1 MESTFIWIV
10 IFAGAAIALLA
21 VFLVASEREL
31 KKKRQEVDEL
41 GAKLGEQPAEV
52 AAPTMAMAMPAVDSE
67 KLDALQAKTRQ
78 LENELATAMS
88 KLELSR
94 RTIEE
99 LQDDQ
104 RRSEA
109 TQSNAQWLQ
118 TSNDQLKSEIE
129 DLKQRALTSEARIN
143 ESAPHNQDASE
154 SQRQL
159 EAQVATLQ
167 QQLTANQSKLREFDS
182 IEQKLANAESIETSH
197 RDARRGLETRSPI
210 WNKSYRHARKNCVS
224 WTHCGSGWPKPK
236 IASTRCARK
245 IGATATRSLV
255 GNNGV
260 TKRKR
265 ADGASPNCVSLSTR
279 CSPSK
284 QLWKSASANSKAS
297 YWRSLKSCPIRPNI
311 RARPAPMINR
321 EVQTPR

>member
-109 TQSNAQWLQ
+109 TQSTAQWLQ
-118 TSNDQLKSEIE
+118 TSNDQPKSEIE
-129 DLKQRALTSEARIN
+129 DL
-143 ESAPHNQDASE
+143 
-154 SQRQL
+154 
-159 EAQVATLQ
+159 
-167 QQLTANQSKLREFDS
+167 
-182 IEQKLANAESIETSH
+182 
-197 RDARRGLETRSPI
+197 
-210 WNKSYRHARKNCVS
+210 
-224 WTHCGSGWPKPK
+224 
-236 IASTRCARK
+236 
-245 IGATATRSLV
+245 
-255 GNNGV
+255 
-260 TKRKR
+260 
-265 ADGASPNCVSLSTR
+265 
-279 CSPSK
+279 
-284 QLWKSASANSKAS
+284 
-297 YWRSLKSCPIRPNI
+297 
-311 RARPAPMINR
+311 
-321 EVQTPR
+321 